1 MPAPSAPASGSAW
14 RAATSET
21 TVGKPDLDAVM
32 RDVFGEIGA
41 HAAAAGT
48 VVMLEPAD
56 PGYVAAILRVA
67 EARDAA
73 RAVASPGFSIMLDT
87 YQLDQVEDLIEEG
100 FLAAEGMGRHIHLY
114 DPSHWPPGI
123 RDGRRLDWD
132 RRPRRNGE
140 GPFSGQRID
149 GACAGR
155 RCRRCGARLQRLHPR
170 NPDGGLGAGRPVPG
184 KARHR
189 HRRRVGDRPRH
200 CRGVRGEGAFVLIAD
215 LSAERAEEVAAAC
228 GAAGGEAGA
237 IAVDV
242 AESGLGRRNDGG
254 DGRAPRRARL
264 RGGAVRFAGN
274 AENTPVEAWRR
285 VLDINLTGTFLAARA
300 AIPVMRAGG
309 GGSIVVISSSTGA
322 HDALPDAVAY
332 VASKGGATMLAK
344 ALAVDHAAEGIRV
357 NCIAPG
363 PTDTPMLRGLLDEAG
378 RKAFGETLPVRRLGR
393 AEEIA
398 AAALFL
404 ASAEA
409 SFVTGAV
416 LAVDGGQTAGI

>member
-1 MPAPSAPASGSAW
+1 MPDGRFRGKRVIVTGGGSGIG
-14 RAATSET
+14 RA
-21 TVGKPDLDAVM
+21 
-32 RDVFGEIGA
+32 I
-41 HAAAAGT
+41 
-48 VVMLEPAD
+48 
-56 PGYVAAILRVA
+56 A
-67 EARDAA
+67 EAFA
-73 RAVASPGFSIMLDT
+73 
-87 YQLDQVEDLIEEG
+87 
-100 FLAAEGMGRHIHLY
+100 
-114 DPSHWPPGI
+114 
-123 RDGRRLDWD
+123 
-132 RRPRRNGE
+132 
-140 GPFSGQRID
+140 
-149 GACAGR
+149 
-155 RCRRCGARLQRLHPR
+155 
-170 NPDGGLGAGRPVPG
+170 
-184 KARHR
+184 
-189 HRRRVGDRPRH
+189 
-200 CRGVRGEGAFVLIAD
+200 GEGAFVLIAD

-242 AESGLGRRNDGG
+242 ANPASVDAMMAAM
-254 DGRAPRRARL
+254 DGRLDALVCAAGL
-264 RGGAVRFAGN
+264 FVSGN